1 MIMIALGLL
10 FFILISL
17 GLLESYFH
25 RLALS
30 QLPIRI
36 HVNGSRGKSSVTR
49 LIAAGLRAGGINTLA
64 KTTGTTPRIIDEKG
78 KDRVIHRL
86 RSASI
91 GEQVRLLRTFAKKKP
106 DAVVMECMAVNPQ
119 YQWISEHKM
128 IKSTISVITNVR
140 PDHLDEMG
148 LTLKDNAMSLSNT
161 IPYDGTM
168 VTVEGDLN
176 RDGKLDAM
184 DQQIN
189 DVFMDVTKK
198 RNTKLHHASSENI
211 SSEYM
216 GRFKYLE
223 HIDNVAL
230 ALKVCTLSG
239 VDEKI
244 ALDGMIETQPDPGAT
259 IIWKLNFSGIHNY
272 FVNLLAANDPASTY
286 SVFKQL
292 QPRIRNAP
300 LCIFLNTRGDRRYRT
315 HQLLD
320 LVYNKIKPTMLIVR
334 GEKLPT
340 QFHNYQKENPEI
352 KTLQLPYESDIME
365 ISKTFATLEGYY
377 IVGIGNMVGWGEQF
391 IQDLKKY
398 RA

>member
-1 MIMIALGLL
+1 MIELILGILLLILIGLGLV
-10 FFILISL
+10 
-17 GLLESYFH
+17 EAHYH
-25 RLALS
+25 RLALA

-49 LIAAGLRAGGINTLA
+49 LIAAGLRAGGLKTLA
-64 KTTGTTPRIIDEKG
+64 KTTGTAPRIIDENG
-78 KDRVIHRL
+78 KDRIIHRL

-91 GEQVRLLRTFAKKKP
+91 GEQVRLLRNFAKKKP

-119 YQWISEHKM
+119 YQWVSEHKM
-128 IKSTISVITNVR
+128 INSTISVITNVR

-148 LTLKDNAMSLSNT
+148 LTLQDNAMSLSNT

-168 VTVEGDLN
+168 VTVEDDLD
-176 RDGKLDAM
+176 RDGKLDIL
-184 DQQIN
+184 DQQIS
-189 DVFMDVTKK
+189 DVFMDVAKK
-198 RNTKLHHASSENI
+198 RHTKLYRASSENI

-216 GRFKYLE
+216 GRFKYME

-230 ALKVCTLSG
+230 ALKVCMLSG

-244 ALDGMIETQPDPGAT
+244 ALNGMKEAQPDPGAT
-259 IIWKLNFSGIHNY
+259 IIWKLDFSGTHNY

-292 QPRIRNAP
+292 EPRIGNAP
-300 LCIFLNTRGDRRYRT
+300 LCVFLNTRDDRRYRT
-315 HQLLD
+315 YQLLD
-320 LVYNKIKPTMLIVR
+320 LIFNKIKPTMLIVR
-334 GEKLPT
+334 GEKLPA
-340 QFHNYQKENPEI
+340 QFDKYQKENPEI
-352 KTLQLPYESDIME
+352 KILQLPYASDIME
-365 ISKTFATLEGYY
+365 ISQTFATLEGYY

>member
-1 MIMIALGLL
+1 MIELTLGILLLILIGLGL
-10 FFILISL
+10 I
-17 GLLESYFH
+17 EAHYH
-25 RLALS
+25 RLALA

-49 LIAAGLRAGGINTLA
+49 LIAAGLRAGGLKTLA
-64 KTTGTTPRIIDEKG
+64 KTTGTAPRIINENG
-78 KDRVIHRL
+78 KDRIIHRL

-91 GEQVRLLRTFAKKKP
+91 GEQVRLLRNFAKKKP
-106 DAVVMECMAVNPQ
+106 DVVVIECMAVNPQ
-119 YQWISEHKM
+119 YQWVAEHKM
-128 IKSTISVITNVR
+128 IQSTISVITNVR

-148 LTLKDNAMSLSNT
+148 LTLQDNAMSLSNT
-161 IPYDGTM
+161 IPFGGTM

-176 RDGKLDAM
+176 RDGKFDAL
-184 DQQIN
+184 DQQID
-189 DVFMDVTKK
+189 DVFMHVTKK
-198 RNTKLHHASSENI
+198 RNTKLYRASSENI

-239 VDEKI
+239 VDEKT
-244 ALDGMIETQPDPGAT
+244 ALDGMIETEPDPGAT
-259 IIWKLNFSGIHNY
+259 IIWELNFSGARNY

-292 QPRIRNAP
+292 EPRIGNTL
-300 LCIFLNTRGDRRYRT
+300 LCIFLNTRDDRRYRT
-315 HQLLD
+315 HQMLD
-320 LVYNKIKPTMLIVR
+320 LVFNKIKPAMMIVR
-334 GEKLPT
+334 GEKLPA
-340 QFHNYQKENPEI
+340 QFHNYQKENPGI
-352 KTLQLPYESDIME
+352 KTLQLSNRSGIME
-365 ISKTFATLEGYY
+365 ISQTFATLEGYY
-377 IVGIGNMVGWGEQF
+377 IIGIGNMVGWGEQF

>member
-1 MIMIALGLL
+1 MIELTLGILLLILIGLGL
-10 FFILISL
+10 I
-17 GLLESYFH
+17 ETHYH
-25 RLALS
+25 KLALA

-49 LIAAGLRAGGINTLA
+49 LIAAGLRAGGLKTLA
-64 KTTGTTPRIIDEKG
+64 KTTGTAPRIINENG
-78 KDRVIHRL
+78 KDRIIHRL

-91 GEQVRLLRTFAKKKP
+91 GEQVRLLRNFAKKKP
-106 DAVVMECMAVNPQ
+106 DVVVIECMAVNPQ
-119 YQWISEHKM
+119 YQWVAEHKM
-128 IKSTISVITNVR
+128 IQSTISVITNVR

-148 LTLKDNAMSLSNT
+148 LTLQDNAMSLSNT
-161 IPYDGTM
+161 IPFGGTM

-176 RDGKLDAM
+176 RDGKFDAL
-184 DQQIN
+184 DQQID
-189 DVFMDVTKK
+189 DVFMHVTKK
-198 RNTKLHHASSENI
+198 RNTKLYRASSENI

-239 VDEKI
+239 VDEKT
-244 ALDGMIETQPDPGAT
+244 ALDGMIEAEPDPGAT
-259 IIWKLNFSGIHNY
+259 IIWELNFSGARNY

-292 QPRIRNAP
+292 EPRIGDSP
-300 LCIFLNTRGDRRYRT
+300 LCVFLNTRDDRRHRT
-315 HQLLD
+315 HQMLD
-320 LVYNKIKPTMLIVR
+320 LIFNKIKPAMLIVR
-334 GEKLPT
+334 GEKLPA
-340 QFHNYQKENPEI
+340 QFDNYQKENPAI
-352 KTLQLPYESDIME
+352 KTLQLPYKSGIME
-365 ISKTFATLEGYY
+365 ISQTFATLEGCY

-391 IQDLKKY
+391 MQDLKKY